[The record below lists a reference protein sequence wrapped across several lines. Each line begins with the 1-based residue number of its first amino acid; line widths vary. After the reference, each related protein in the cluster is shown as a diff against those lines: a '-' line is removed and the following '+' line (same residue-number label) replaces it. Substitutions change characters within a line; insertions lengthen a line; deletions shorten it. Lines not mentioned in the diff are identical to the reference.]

1 MSTAFGISV
10 DDIKTVASE
19 RLGVQLSDERA
30 EDLFDDINGRAVELA
45 AMHGDEM
52 DEQTEYAHIEIKEQ
66 LIDLGVVSQLPT
78 L

>member
-19 RLGVQLSDERA
+19 RLGVGLSDERA

-45 AMHGDEM
+45 ALHGDEM
-52 DEQTEYAHIEIKEQ
+52 DEQTEYAHVEIKEQ
-66 LIDLGVVSQLPT
+66 LIDLGVVSQLPA

>member
-19 RLGVQLSDERA
+19 RLGVELSDERA

-45 AMHGDEM
+45 ALHGDEM
-52 DEQTEYAHIEIKEQ
+52 DEQTEYAHVEIKEQ
-66 LIDLGVVSQLPT
+66 LIDLGVVSQLPA